1 MLGVTFFGMFLGDWF
16 NKHPQFEIM
25 FVYVRDVLNFL
36 GIRMVREHCF
46 IPELATEL
54 GRLAQNGQTSV
65 TIGHALKLSRLLLE
79 AKMDC

>member
-1 MLGVTFFGMFLGDWF
+1 MRTSCNSNNDLICYSLQILMLGVTFFGMFLGDWF

-54 GRLAQNGQTSV
+54 DS
-65 TIGHALKLSRLLLE
+65 
-79 AKMDC
+79 